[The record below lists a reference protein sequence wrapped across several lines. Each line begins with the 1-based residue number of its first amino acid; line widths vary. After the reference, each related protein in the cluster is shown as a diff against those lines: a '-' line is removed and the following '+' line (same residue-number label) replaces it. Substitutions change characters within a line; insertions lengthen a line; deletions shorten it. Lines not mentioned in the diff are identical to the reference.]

1 MDETISSLSD
11 SLAVE
16 ASAQTAKDRSDGSYR
31 FVDAMQAARRQTQR
45 DPGPPVEL
53 HLSESAR
60 EYARRCAQ
68 AGEPEAEQER
78 KKKRL
83 AYPPRPRGTS
93 ESPDAIVPDEDR
105 SPTDD

>member
-1 MDETISSLSD
+1 MDETISSLHD
-11 SLAVE
+11 SLAVG

-31 FVDAMQAARRQTQR
+31 FVDAMQAARRQAQR

-53 HLSESAR
+53 HLSESAM
-60 EYARRCAQ
+60 EYARRCAR
-68 AGEPEAEQER
+68 AGEPETER
-78 KKKRL
+78 KQKRL

-93 ESPDAIVPDEDR
+93 EAPDTPVPDADR